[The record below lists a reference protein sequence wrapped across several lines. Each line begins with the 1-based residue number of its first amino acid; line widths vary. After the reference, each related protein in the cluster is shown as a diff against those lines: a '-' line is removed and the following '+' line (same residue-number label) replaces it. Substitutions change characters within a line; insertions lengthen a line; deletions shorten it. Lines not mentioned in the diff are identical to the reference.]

1 MRHYLL
7 SVLIIIFVS
16 PIAFAKDH
24 LSYDELFDRL
34 SYALDTNDA
43 LISELGI
50 LVEAHSE
57 VLQEAGFE
65 IRWLEKKI
73 EKLNSEIKWRKQLE
87 ANLRSQLTTKQ
98 QEIGR
103 LNSEIK
109 WRKDANANLQSEL
122 QKLRSALAEAKSNQQ
137 VKSVQTATGPML
149 TPALLEAAFKS
160 VSIEARM
167 SVQAVLRA
175 RGFYKSSIDGIWGK
189 GTSRALMDFAE
200 SAKMMRKS
208 PSQVFNAALSGMN
221 IKYSDERPSRNTPA
235 YTSSKSGS
243 DGLVAIVN
251 RPSASASQ
259 AKSICRAEASNTA
272 SAYTN
277 SRPPTGFNANCDTWG
292 DDTVTCR
299 GNFTRGGGGFLGGF
313 GDAIDEA
320 GVRNRAY
327 RSCLARY
334 GWAKK

>member
-1 MRHYLL
+1 
-7 SVLIIIFVS
+7 
-16 PIAFAKDH
+16 
-24 LSYDELFDRL
+24 
-34 SYALDTNDA
+34 
-43 LISELGI
+43 
-50 LVEAHSE
+50 
-57 VLQEAGFE
+57 
-65 IRWLEKKI
+65 
-73 EKLNSEIKWRKQLE
+73 
-87 ANLRSQLTTKQ
+87 
-98 QEIGR
+98 
-103 LNSEIK
+103 
-109 WRKDANANLQSEL
+109 
-122 QKLRSALAEAKSNQQ
+122 
-137 VKSVQTATGPML
+137 ML

-221 IKYSDERPSRNTPA
+221 IKYRDERPSRNAPA

-251 RPSASASQ
+251 RPSASPSQ